1 MYRLAICD
9 DNQADID
16 YLRAILERWAEDS
29 QTALQIESFPSAE
42 AFLFRYEEDRSFD
55 LLLLDI
61 EMGKISGVELAR
73 RIRRKTAGCRSF
85 LSRATWNI

>member
-16 YLRAILERWAEDS
+16 YLRAILERWAEGS

-42 AFLFRYEEDRSFD
+42 AFLFS
-55 LLLLDI
+55 I
-61 EMGKISGVELAR
+61 
-73 RIRRKTAGCRSF
+73 
-85 LSRATWNI
+85 